1 MTNSVTPFQFALAEQ
16 SVEVRVVMRDGE
28 PWFVAKDVADVL
40 GYSAASAMI
49 RHLDDDEG
57 GVSIVH
63 TPSKNQHGEYE
74 PVEQQ
79 MSIISESG
87 LYHAIFNSRKEGA
100 KEFRKW
106 VTSEVL
112 PSIHKT
118 GSYNADR
125 WHSLEQLAHEA
136 SYASDMHADFWT
148 ERVRLALE
156 LPAFKDVL
164 VRVGTFTAVQEH
176 AVPFILPFVLGG
188 RTVKG
193 LPDDYWSRMLDSLR
207 SAKALTKD
215 EFLRNA
221 ALMPKVRRALKEI
234 GWTGNAWNLAEM
246 LYLQDLL
253 EVED

>member
-40 GYSAASAMI
+40 GYSDTEAMT
-49 RHLDDDEG
+49 RRLKHNEKRYLRGVGTSG
-57 GVSIVH
+57 GA
-63 TPSKNQHGEYE
+63 QE
-74 PVEQQ
+74 
-79 MSIISESG
+79 MSILNEPG
-87 LYHAIFNSRKEGA
+87 MYRAIFGSRLESAEVFKD
-100 KEFRKW
+100 W
-106 VTSEVL
+106 VFEEVL
-112 PSIHKT
+112 PSIRKT

-164 VRVGTFTAVQEH
+164 VRVGTLTAVQEH

-207 SAKALTKD
+207 SAEALTKD

>member
-1 MTNSVTPFQFALAEQ
+1 MTNSVTPFQFALADKAA
-16 SVEVRVVMRDGE
+16 EVRVVIREGE
-28 PWFVAKDVADVL
+28 PWFVAKDVAGAL
-40 GYSAASAMI
+40 GYS
-49 RHLDDDEG
+49 
-57 GVSIVH
+57 
-63 TPSKNQHGEYE
+63 
-74 PVEQQ
+74 
-79 MSIISESG
+79 
-87 LYHAIFNSRKEGA
+87 NSRDAIASHCKGVAIHDTLTSGGTQALQVIPERDVYA
-100 KEFRKW
+100 LIFRSHLPTAEKFADW
-106 VTSEVL
+106 VFDEVL
-112 PSIHKT
+112 PSIRKT

-164 VRVGTFTAVQEH
+164 VRVGSFTAVQEH
-176 AVPFILPFVLGG
+176 AVPFVLPFVLGG

-193 LPDDYWSRMLDSLR
+193 LPDDYWSRMLDDLR
-207 SAKALTKD
+207 SAQALTKD

>member
-16 SVEVRVVMRDGE
+16 LVEMRVVTREGEPLFVTQDVATILGFRDSHDLNRLLDEDEKADPHIVRVS
-28 PWFVAKDVADVL
+28 
-40 GYSAASAMI
+40 SAT
-49 RHLDDDEG
+49 
-57 GVSIVH
+57 GVVQGRSFDLI
-63 TPSKNQHGEYE
+63 T
-74 PVEQQ
+74 
-79 MSIISESG
+79 ESG
-87 LYHAIFNSRKEGA
+87 LYHAVFVSRKPEA
-100 KEFRKW
+100 KAFRKW

-112 PSIHKT
+112 PSIRKT

-125 WHSLEQLAHEA
+125 WHSLEQIAQDA
-136 SYASDMHADFWT
+136 SNASEIHADFWT

-164 VRVGTFTAVQEH
+164 VRVGSFTAVQEH
-176 AVPFILPFVLGG
+176 AVPFVLPFVLGG

-193 LPDDYWSRMLDSLR
+193 LPDDYWSRMLDDLR

>member
-28 PWFVAKDVADVL
+28 PWFVAKDVADIL
-40 GYSAASAMI
+40 GYADPDQAIRKNCRASETCPVRWTDQVRNVLIIPERDLYRLVMRSTLPAAVAFE
-49 RHLDDDEG
+49 D
-57 GVSIVH
+57 
-63 TPSKNQHGEYE
+63 
-74 PVEQQ
+74 
-79 MSIISESG
+79 
-87 LYHAIFNSRKEGA
+87 
-100 KEFRKW
+100 W
-106 VTSEVL
+106 VVGEVL
-112 PSIHKT
+112 PSIRKT

-207 SAKALTKD
+207 SAEALTKD

-221 ALMPKVRRALKEI
+221 ALMPRCDAPSRKSAGQATPGTSPK
-234 GWTGNAWNLAEM
+234 
-246 LYLQDLL
+246 
-253 EVED
+253 

>member
-1 MTNSVTPFQFALAEQ
+1 MTATVTPFQFALADKAA
-16 SVEVRVVMRDGE
+16 EVRVVIREGE
-28 PWFVAKDVADVL
+28 PWFVAKDVADAL
-40 GYSAASAMI
+40 GYAKPRDAIASHCKGAAFHGVLTSGGQQDMQII
-49 RHLDDDEG
+49 RERDVYAL
-57 GVSIVH
+57 
-63 TPSKNQHGEYE
+63 
-74 PVEQQ
+74 
-79 MSIISESG
+79 
-87 LYHAIFNSRKEGA
+87 IFRSTLPAAEKFA
-100 KEFRKW
+100 DW
-106 VTSEVL
+106 VFDEVL
-112 PSIHKT
+112 PSIRKT

-164 VRVGTFTAVQEH
+164 VRVGTLTAVQEH
-176 AVPFILPFVLGG
+176 AVPLILPFILGG

-193 LPDDYWSRMLDSLR
+193 LPDDYWSLVLDDLR
-207 SAKALTKD
+207 SAPALTKD

>member
-28 PWFVAKDVADVL
+28 PWFVAKDVAEAL
-40 GYSAASAMI
+40 GYAKPRDAIASHCKGAAFHGVLTPGGQQDMQII
-49 RHLDDDEG
+49 RERDVYAL
-57 GVSIVH
+57 
-63 TPSKNQHGEYE
+63 
-74 PVEQQ
+74 
-79 MSIISESG
+79 
-87 LYHAIFNSRKEGA
+87 IFRSTLPAAEKFA
-100 KEFRKW
+100 DW
-106 VTSEVL
+106 VFDEVL
-112 PSIHKT
+112 PSIRKT

-193 LPDDYWSRMLDSLR
+193 LPDDYWSHMLDGLR
-207 SAKALTKD
+207 SAEALTKD